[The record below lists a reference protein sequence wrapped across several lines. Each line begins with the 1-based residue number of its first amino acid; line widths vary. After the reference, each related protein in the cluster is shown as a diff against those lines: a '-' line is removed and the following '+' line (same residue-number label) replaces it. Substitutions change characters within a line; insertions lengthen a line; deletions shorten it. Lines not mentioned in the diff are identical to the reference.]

1 MIAIYKIVP
10 HPFTVLK
17 GEITCSFHPTFGREV
32 YFAPYGYIGT
42 PLNKS
47 AVDSL
52 ILMKLYK
59 SG

>member
-1 MIAIYKIVP
+1 MIANYKIAP

-17 GEITCSFHPTFGREV
+17 GEITCSFHPNFGHE
-32 YFAPYGYIGT
+32 GYIGT

-52 ILMKLYK
+52 ISMKLYE